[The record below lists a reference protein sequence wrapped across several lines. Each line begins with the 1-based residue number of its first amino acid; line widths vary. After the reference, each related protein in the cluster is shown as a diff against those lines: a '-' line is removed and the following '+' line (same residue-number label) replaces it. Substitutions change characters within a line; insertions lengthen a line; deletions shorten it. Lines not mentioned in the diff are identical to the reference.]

1 MARNNKNGGNVR
13 VVNPKDYMA
22 ERRRSKTYWGERA
35 KTRNQ
40 RMIDEA
46 EATAAELKKGYDA
59 AERLIEEEVRNI
71 YKGFENAFGLSHAE
85 AKRLITSAKSET
97 PSKALID
104 AINRIADPDKRRE
117 MKALVSAPAYKWRID
132 RLDKIQKKATEL
144 STRLYNAEL
153 RTDLRFLASQMDEA
167 YKHTIFDIQHGTG
180 GSGAFD
186 ILPESR
192 IKQVLNTKWRGEH
205 FSSRIWGNTQKLVT
219 ELRQNMLESFITG
232 EGEREAA
239 ARIQERFGVADYEAR
254 RLIRTEST
262 YVCGQAE
269 LEGYRNSAVERYE
282 FASLDDDRRS
292 KICERLDGKTFPI
305 SKAKPGVNYP
315 PMHPFCR
322 SSTLPVLPDEEDLDR
337 EWEDFQK
344 EYVPD
349 DLTFDE
355 WLEGLEPT
363 EDGKLVYTGKS
374 GKSVDKSGGSGI
386 IKGRS
391 SGNGINSSEH
401 YFEKVGEIDFNDQNA
416 IDISM
421 NDFEEMYKDSQI
433 EHCRVITISGEVYDV
448 HGGKWTVDT
457 SILGEKMKGSINKH
471 NHVKGESQYSFSYE
485 DLKNSIEDGTSIAYA
500 FDEKYHYSM
509 VIPKMKFSENDIY
522 SAYKKAEDS
531 VYEDLFNA
539 PEKIPVGDEQH
550 ERIRRT
556 CIELGIE
563 YSRTP
568 IA

>member
-1 MARNNKNGGNVR
+1 MAKNNKNGGNVR
-13 VVNPKDYMA
+13 AVNPKDYMA
-22 ERRRSKTYWGERA
+22 ERRRSKAYWGERA
-35 KTRNQ
+35 KVRNL

-71 YKGFENAFGLSHAE
+71 YKGFENAFGLSHAK

-132 RLDKIQKKATEL
+132 RLDKIQKKAKEL

-167 YKHTIFDIQHGTG
+167 YKHTIFDIQRGTG

-239 ARIQERFGVADYEAR
+239 ARIQKRFGVADYEAR

-315 PMHPFCR
+315 PMHVFCR

-337 EWEDFQK
+337 EWEEFQRD
-344 EYVPD
+344 YVPD

-363 EDGKLVYTGKS
+363 EDGKLIY
-374 GKSVDKSGGSGI
+374 
-386 IKGRS
+386 IKHS
-391 SGNGINSSEH
+391 
-401 YFEKVGEIDFNDQNA
+401 
-416 IDISM
+416 
-421 NDFEEMYKDSQI
+421 
-433 EHCRVITISGEVYDV
+433 
-448 HGGKWTVDT
+448 
-457 SILGEKMKGSINKH
+457 
-471 NHVKGESQYSFSYE
+471 
-485 DLKNSIEDGTSIAYA
+485 
-500 FDEKYHYSM
+500 
-509 VIPKMKFSENDIY
+509 
-522 SAYKKAEDS
+522 
-531 VYEDLFNA
+531 
-539 PEKIPVGDEQH
+539 
-550 ERIRRT
+550 
-556 CIELGIE
+556 
-563 YSRTP
+563 
-568 IA
+568 

>member
-1 MARNNKNGGNVR
+1 MAKNNKNGGNVR
-13 VVNPKDYMA
+13 AVNPKDYMA
-22 ERRRSKTYWGERA
+22 ERRRSKAYWGERA
-35 KTRNQ
+35 KVRNL

-59 AERLIEEEVRNI
+59 AERLIEEEVRKI

-85 AKRLITSAKSET
+85 AKRLISSAKSET

-104 AINRIADPDKRRE
+104 AINRISDPDKRRE

-132 RLDKIQKKATEL
+132 RLDKIQKKAKEL

-167 YKHTIFDIQHGTG
+167 YKHTIFDIQRGTG

-337 EWEDFQK
+337 EWEEFQRD
-344 EYVPD
+344 YVPD

-374 GKSVDKSGGSGI
+374 GESVDKLGQSGI
-386 IKGRS
+386 INTNKAKVIDVFNDNDLKVGDPTAEDIVAELS
-391 SGNGINSSEH
+391 NSSIGREIS
-401 YFEKVGEIDFNDQNA
+401 ELISELPEGIVLTQGGNPDVRGEEI
-416 IDISM
+416 
-421 NDFEEMYKDSQI
+421 
-433 EHCRVITISGEVYDV
+433 
-448 HGGKWTVDT
+448 GGKIYIYVNNCKNVQWVARTIIHEYTHYRYGIGNSQWSECVCIAQELKHARNRDYLTVA
-457 SILGEKMKGSINKH
+457 EKRMIIKA
-471 NHVKGESQYSFSYE
+471 VKGDS
-485 DLKNSIEDGTSIAYA
+485 D
-500 FDEKYHYSM
+500 
-509 VIPKMKFSENDIY
+509 
-522 SAYKKAEDS
+522 YKK
-531 VYEDLFNA
+531 FNWR
-539 PEKIPVGDEQH
+539 KGGLING
-550 ERIRRT
+550 RRK
-556 CIELGIE
+556 
-563 YSRTP
+563 SH
-568 IA
+568 